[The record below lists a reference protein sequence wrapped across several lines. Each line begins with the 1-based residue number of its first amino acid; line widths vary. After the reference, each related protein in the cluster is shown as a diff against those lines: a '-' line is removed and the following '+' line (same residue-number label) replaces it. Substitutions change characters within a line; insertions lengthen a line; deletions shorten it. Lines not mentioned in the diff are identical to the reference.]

1 MGFDPSD
8 NHIWYYNG
16 TPAAQVVI
24 ALDYILPTVAKI
36 AAPDLVISGPNAA
49 SNTDDVFLSSIYG
62 KMGATYVA
70 LERDIPA
77 MVFWTDN
84 DLILPYT
91 AINTS
96 TRTGLQ
102 DPSTITAR
110 LASTLAEAF
119 IKKASGDRVLP
130 KGYGVMVDL
139 PYISSDASD
148 KCTNPPFVLQSRSTG
163 YPGAK
168 AAYSVKTGVF
178 SHSYAA
184 ADNTHGAG
192 GDDKEVS
199 SRCVS
204 SVTIFAVKYDPTEQR
219 ECFSL
224 ADVTAIV
231 PVVVHHNGSMPA
243 IGGLGPNA
251 SISSNVSRPPPD
263 GTTTMP
269 PPQTITGLGV
279 ACQWSSSIILLGLA
293 IWGFMY

>member
-36 AAPDLVISGPNAA
+36 ATPDLVISGPNAA
-49 SNTDDVFLSSIYG
+49 SDTDVFLSSIYG

-77 MVFWTDN
+77 MVFWTES
-84 DLILPYT
+84 DLVVPYT
-91 AINTS
+91 AIKTS
-96 TRTGLQ
+96 TKPGLQ
-102 DPSTITAR
+102 DPSTITAL
-110 LASTLAEAF
+110 LASSLVEAF

-139 PYISSDASD
+139 PSVTSGTSD
-148 KCTNPPFVLQSRSTG
+148 KCTNPPFVLQSRSAR

-168 AAYSVKTGVF
+168 ASYNVKTGVF

-184 ADNTHGAG
+184 ADHTRGAD
-192 GDDKEVS
+192 GDDKGVN

-219 ECFSL
+219 ECFNL
-224 ADVTAIV
+224 TDVTAIV
-231 PVVVHHNGSMPA
+231 PVVVHHNGSMPV
-243 IGGLGPNA
+243 IGGLGPNG

-279 ACQWSSSIILLGLA
+279 ACQWSSSIVLLVLA